1 MAEGFITVREP
12 CETECEIKK
21 SRFITKV
28 YPIESEEEAA
38 EITAKVKKEHYKA
51 THVCSAW
58 VLNTVPEKMKAL
70 DDGEPGG
77 TAGRPMLEVILNR
90 EVKNVLVLV
99 IRYFGGIKLGAGGL
113 VRAYSGCCRDG
124 LDAACL
130 VREEMTRRVHIET
143 EYSLYQGLVNELSA
157 RGLKPVEENFTD
169 MVELVF
175 EIPDGLEEKLIAR
188 VQDYTNDEFLAN
200 VEEAVLMQREID
212 PQPLDL

>member
-1 MAEGFITVREP
+1 MAEGFITVRES
-12 CETECEIKK
+12 CQTECEIKK
-21 SRFITKV
+21 SRFITQV
-28 YPIESEEEAA
+28 YPIQSEEEAA
-38 EITAKVKKEHYKA
+38 QITARVRKEHYKA

-58 VLNTVPEKMKAL
+58 VLSTIPEKMKAL

-77 TAGRPMLEVILNR
+77 TAGRPMLEVILSR

-143 EYSLYQGLVNELSA
+143 EYPLYQGLVNELSA
-157 RGLKPVEENFTD
+157 LGLRPVEENFTD

-175 EIPDGLEEKLIAR
+175 EIPDGLEGRLIER
-188 VQDYTNDEFLAN
+188 VQDLTNDEFLAHI
-200 VEEAVLMQREID
+200 EEAVLMQREIS
-212 PQPLDL
+212 PLSVEL